1 MVKTF
6 SDKYFNGLLF
16 LVVAVNAT
24 VFFPGITEGDA
35 MLYANISK
43 RIAETGDWINLYVD
57 GLDWLDKPHLPFWI
71 TALSFKMFGVSAFA
85 YKLPAFLF
93 WGISMYYTFRLGA
106 IIYGKEVARFSVLIF
121 GAALHVILAN
131 SDVRAEP
138 YLTAF
143 IIMATY
149 FIVQAFLQKK
159 LQWFLFAALASAGA
173 IMTKGLFAGITIVS
187 GFVLYLIFS
196 RQLKELLNYRW
207 WLCLFLTFLFIIPEL
222 YTLYLQ
228 FDRHPEK
235 TVFGQTN
242 VSGIKFFLWD
252 SQFGRFFNTGPIKGT
267 GDLLFFVHS
276 TLWAFLPWSFF
287 LAAAIW
293 QGVKRRAVNN
303 LPYIITGSALVT
315 FILFSVSKFQLPH
328 YIVMIMP
335 HFALMC
341 GNFISG
347 LHKEKNIRLWSI
359 SLTALLL
366 LACVT
371 ITALAF
377 YSGMGRSLF
386 ALLPAWLISI
396 FAIIAFRKT
405 GTGIL
410 VAKGVCFSLALFWFL
425 NCFFYP
431 SLLKYQAG
439 VEAATAFNK
448 TGSSAA
454 PLMYIRYSRAFEL
467 FSNTQPLFFTEESFN
482 TFKIQLPAMVYI
494 LNTDLPLLD
503 RAGYKYEV
511 VKTFDDFRI
520 TMLTAGFLNEKTRN
534 EHVTRNSLI
543 KIYAAP

>member
-1 MVKTF
+1 
-6 SDKYFNGLLF
+6 
-16 LVVAVNAT
+16 
-24 VFFPGITEGDA
+24 
-35 MLYANISK
+35 
-43 RIAETGDWINLYVD
+43 
-57 GLDWLDKPHLPFWI
+57 
-71 TALSFKMFGVSAFA
+71 
-85 YKLPAFLF
+85 
-93 WGISMYYTFRLGA
+93 MYYTFRLGA
-106 IIYGKEVARFSVLIF
+106 LIYGKEVARFSVLIF
-121 GAALHVILAN
+121 GSALHVILAN

-149 FIVQAFLQKK
+149 FIVQAYLQKK

-173 IMTKGLFAGITIVS
+173 IMTKGLFAGITVVS
-187 GFVLYLIFS
+187 GFLLYLIFTK
-196 RQLKELLNYRW
+196 QLKELLNYRW
-207 WLCLFLTFLFIIPEL
+207 WLCFFLTFLFILPEL

-228 FDRHPEK
+228 FDMHPEK
-235 TVFGQTN
+235 TLFGQTN

-252 SQFGRFFNTGPIKGT
+252 SQFGRFFNTGPIKGK
-267 GDLLFFVHS
+267 GDLFFFVHS

-293 QGVKRRAVNN
+293 QGIKRRAVNK
-303 LPYIITGSALVT
+303 LSYIITGSALIT

-328 YIVMIMP
+328 YIVIIMP

-347 LHKEKNIRLWSI
+347 LHQEKNIRRWSI
-359 SLTALLL
+359 SLTALLF

-371 ITALAF
+371 ITALAC
-377 YSGMGRSLF
+377 YSGMGRSVF
-386 ALLPAWLISI
+386 ALLPPWFISI
-396 FAIIAFRKT
+396 FAIIAFRKPVS
-405 GTGIL
+405 GML
-410 VAKGVCFSLALFWFL
+410 VAKGICFSLALFWFL

-431 SLLKYQAG
+431 RLLQYQAG
-439 VEAATAFNK
+439 VEAAKAFNK

-454 PLMYIRYSRAFEL
+454 PLMYIRYSRALEL
-467 FSNTQPLFFTEESFN
+467 FSNSQPLFFTEASFN
-482 TFKIQLPAMVYI
+482 TFKIQLPAMAYI
-494 LNTDLPLLD
+494 LNTDLPLLG

-511 VKTFDDFRI
+511 VQTFDDFRV

>member
-1 MVKTF
+1 MVKAF
-6 SDKYFNGLLF
+6 SEKYFNVLLL

-43 RIAETGDWINLYVD
+43 RIAATGDWINLYVD

-71 TALSFKMFGVSAFA
+71 TALSFKIFGVSAFA

-93 WGISMYYTFRLGA
+93 WGVSMYYTYRLGA
-106 IIYGKEVARFSVLIF
+106 VIYGKQAARFSVLIF

-149 FIVQAFLQKK
+149 FIVQAYLQKR

-187 GFVLYLIFS
+187 GFVLYLILR

-222 YTLYLQ
+222 YTLYIQ
-228 FDRHPEK
+228 FDMHPEK
-235 TVFGQTN
+235 TVFGGTN

-252 SQFGRFFNTGPIKGT
+252 SQFGRFFNTGPIKGK
-267 GDLLFFVHS
+267 GDLFFFVHS

-287 LAAAIW
+287 LAGAIW
-293 QGVKRRAVNN
+293 QGIKRRAENKLSYV
-303 LPYIITGSALVT
+303 ITGSAMIT

-328 YIVMIMP
+328 YIVIIMP
-335 HFALMC
+335 HFALIC

-347 LHKEKNIRLWSI
+347 LQQEKNIRRWSI
-359 SLTALLL
+359 SLTAVLFI
-366 LACVT
+366 ACITV
-371 ITALAF
+371 TALAF

-386 ALLPAWLISI
+386 ALVPVWLISI
-396 FAIIAFRKT
+396 FAITAFRKP
-405 GTGIL
+405 GTSML
-410 VAKGVCFSLALFWFL
+410 VAKGVCFSVALFWYL
-425 NCFFYP
+425 NWFFYP
-431 SLLKYQAG
+431 RLLQYQAG
-439 VEAATAFNK
+439 VEAAKAFNK
-448 TGSSAA
+448 TGSTVA
-454 PLMYIRYSRAFEL
+454 PVMYIRYSRAFEL
-467 FSNTQPLFFTEESFN
+467 FSNPEPLFLNEESFN
-482 TFKIQLPAMVYI
+482 TFKVPLPAMVFL

-511 VKTFDDFRI
+511 VQTFDDFRV
-520 TMLTAGFLNEKTRN
+520 TMLTAGFLNEKTRD
-534 EHVTRNSLI
+534 EEVTRNSLI